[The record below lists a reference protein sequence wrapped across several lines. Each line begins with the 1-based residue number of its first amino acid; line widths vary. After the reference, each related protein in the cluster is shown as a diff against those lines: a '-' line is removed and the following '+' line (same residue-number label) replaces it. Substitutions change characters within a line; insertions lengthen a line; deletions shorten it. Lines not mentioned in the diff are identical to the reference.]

1 MAGHSKWA
9 NIKHRKGAQDA
20 IRGKIFAKFS
30 KEIMVAAARGG
41 GDIETNPAL
50 RMVVSKAR
58 AKSMPKANIEKAIA
72 KATGASKEGAD
83 FKEVI
88 YSGTLAGGVT
98 FLVICLTDNM
108 NRVVSNIQ
116 SLFKKAG
123 GQVGKQGSIPY
134 VFDQKGILEI
144 EKNNID
150 EEELMMFA
158 LENGAD
164 DFKSENEFYEI
175 YCEPSNFLNLKNALD
190 QQYNF
195 EYKTA
200 EVTYIPNQ
208 EIALDEEKTKK
219 LLEHIEKF
227 EDDEDVQEVFHN
239 MDLSILSD
247 VEEE

>member
-30 KEIMVAAARGG
+30 KEIMVAAAKGG

-50 RMVVSKAR
+50 RLVVSKAR

-72 KATGASKEGAD
+72 KATGASREGVD
-83 FKEVI
+83 FKEII

-98 FLVICLTDNM
+98 FLVICLSDNM
-108 NRVVSNIQ
+108 NRVTSNIQ
-116 SLFKKAG
+116 ALFRKAG
-123 GQVGKQGSIPY
+123 GQVGKQGAIPY
-134 VFDQKGILEI
+134 VFDQKGVLEI
-144 EKNNID
+144 EKNLAN

-158 LENGAD
+158 LEAGAS
-164 DFKSENEFYEI
+164 DFVSENEYYEI
-175 YCEPSNFLNLKNALD
+175 YTEPGDFLKVKAELD
-190 QQYNF
+190 KQYNF

-208 EIALDEEKTKK
+208 EVALDEEKTKK

-239 MDLSILSD
+239 MDLSVLPNED
-247 VEEE
+247 EE

>member
-30 KEIMVAAARGG
+30 KEIMVAAAKGG
-41 GDIETNPAL
+41 GEIDTNPAL
-50 RMVVSKAR
+50 RLVVSKAR

-72 KATGASKEGAD
+72 KATGASKEGID

-108 NRVVSNIQ
+108 NRITANIQ
-116 SLFKKAG
+116 ALFKKAG

-134 VFDQKGILEI
+134 VFDQKGVLEI
-144 EKNNID
+144 EKNLAN
-150 EEELMMFA
+150 EEELMLFS
-158 LENGAD
+158 LENGAE
-164 DFKSENEFYEI
+164 DFKSENEYYEI
-175 YCEPSNFLNLKNALD
+175 YCEPSKFLSLKTALD
-190 QQYNF
+190 KQYNF

-208 EIALDEEKTKK
+208 EVQLDEEKTKK

-227 EDDEDVQEVFHN
+227 EDDDDIQEVFHN
-239 MDLSILSD
+239 MDLSVLS
-247 VEEE
+247 EEE

>member
-30 KEIMVAAARGG
+30 KEIMVAAAKGG
-41 GDIETNPAL
+41 GDIDTNPAL
-50 RMVVSKAR
+50 RLVVSKAR

-72 KATGASKEGAD
+72 KATGASKEGID

-108 NRVVSNIQ
+108 NRITANIQ
-116 SLFKKAG
+116 ALFKKAG

-134 VFDQKGILEI
+134 VFDQKGVLEI
-144 EKNNID
+144 EKNLAN
-150 EEELMMFA
+150 EEELMLFA
-158 LENGAD
+158 LENGAE
-164 DFKSENEFYEI
+164 DFKSENEYYEI
-175 YCEPSNFLNLKNALD
+175 YCEPSNFLSLKTALD
-190 QQYNF
+190 KQYNF

-208 EIALDEEKTKK
+208 EVQLDEEKTKK

-227 EDDEDVQEVFHN
+227 EDDDDIQEVFHN
-239 MDLSILSD
+239 MDLSVLS
-247 VEEE
+247 EEE

>member
-30 KEIMVAAARGG
+30 KEIMVAAAKGG
-41 GDIETNPAL
+41 GDIDTNPAL

-72 KATGASKEGAD
+72 KATGASKEGID

-88 YSGTLAGGVT
+88 YSGTLAGGVN

-108 NRVVSNIQ
+108 NRVSANVQ

-123 GQVGKQGSIPY
+123 GQIGKQGSIPY

-144 EKNNID
+144 EKSLVD
-150 EEELMMFA
+150 EEELMLFA

-175 YCEPSNFLNLKNALD
+175 YSSPSNFLELKNAID
-190 QQYNF
+190 KKYGF

-208 EIALDEEKTKK
+208 EIQLDKEKTQK
-219 LLEHIEKF
+219 LLEHLEKF
-227 EDDEDVQEVFHN
+227 EDDDDIQEVFHN
-239 MDLSILSD
+239 MDLSVVLEND
-247 VEEE
+247 